1 MTSPRNLLKAWE
13 LKPKKHLGQNFL
25 TDPSTARTIIA
36 RANLTPDDI
45 VLEIGAG
52 LGELAGKTWRIG
64 LMGYA
69 SNERNV
75 LSCLNALEAILGR
88 SGAAINKGVTLDA
101 AQEVFTAG

>member
-36 RANLTPDDI
+36 RANLTPDDV

-52 LGELAGKTWRIG
+52 LGALTVPLATAVKKV
-64 LMGYA
+64 YA
-69 SNERNV
+69 VE
-75 LSCLNALEAILGR
+75 
-88 SGAAINKGVTLDA
+88 
-101 AQEVFTAG
+101 